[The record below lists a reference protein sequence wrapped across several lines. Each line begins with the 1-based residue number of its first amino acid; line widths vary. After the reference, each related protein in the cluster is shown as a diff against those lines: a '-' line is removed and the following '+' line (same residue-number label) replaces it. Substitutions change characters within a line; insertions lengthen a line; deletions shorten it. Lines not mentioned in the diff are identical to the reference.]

1 MTELIKVIVSIKDP
15 FTLLAFFA
23 VVLLLAF
30 KTKTVPESLFRLLGQ
45 KIGRDRFYQ
54 LLNRTLLFSFAV
66 FLVLCGIAV
75 LGQWLT
81 YKTSARAASLEEL
94 KTELAHRDA
103 TDAAAKRAVAEYEKA
118 LQLSQNDK
126 LSEAIASL
134 EASLKA
140 VPTATARETLALLYQ
155 EAGNRD
161 GAIRLAK
168 EAVSEARDSGNAV
181 QKVKADRLLASV
193 TTPGPPTPSQA
204 CPANAGLIGEKL
216 NLPSGGDN
224 FETAPLL
231 VPCVYGGQFDVEQAA
246 RKYYKVVVN
255 GGQTLRVVFRT
266 RGVDAKTVNIALH
279 GPDGGQLSGWTVYGE
294 SNVTKPLEYK
304 ADQSGAAYVSLSGG
318 VRGSALEI
326 SVR

>member
-30 KTKTVPESLFRLLGQ
+30 RTKTVPESLFRLLGQ

-54 LLNRTLLFSFAV
+54 LLNRTMLYAFAV

-81 YKTSARAASLEEL
+81 YQTTARAASLEEL
-94 KTELAHRDA
+94 KTELSHRDA
-103 TDAAAKRAVAEYEKA
+103 TDAAVKRAITEYEKG

-134 EASLKA
+134 ELSLKA

-155 EAGNRD
+155 ETGNRD

-193 TTPGPPTPSQA
+193 TTPGPATPSQA

-216 NLPSGGDN
+216 NLPAGGDN

-231 VPCVYGGQFDVEQAA
+231 VPCVYSGQFDVEGAEL
-246 RKYYKVVVN
+246 KYYKVAVN

-266 RGVDAKTVNIALH
+266 RGVDAKTVNA
-279 GPDGGQLSGWTVYGE
+279 E
-294 SNVTKPLEYK
+294 RPLE
-304 ADQSGAAYVSLSGG
+304 AP
-318 VRGSALEI
+318 
-326 SVR
+326 